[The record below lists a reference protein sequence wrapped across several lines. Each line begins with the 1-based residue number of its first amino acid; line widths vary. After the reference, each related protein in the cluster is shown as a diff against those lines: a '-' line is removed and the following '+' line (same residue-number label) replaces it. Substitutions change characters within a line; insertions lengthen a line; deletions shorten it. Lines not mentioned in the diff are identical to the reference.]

1 MPSND
6 TSQYRQELYMLNTPQ
21 RIPSKGSILNIY
33 NFIIQKKKLKYHQ
46 GNFHIYIMMNRIQGR
61 APLRDCCYEW
71 HGRSV

>member
-46 GNFHIYIMMNRIQGR
+46 GNFHI
-61 APLRDCCYEW
+61 
-71 HGRSV
+71 